1 MTAPG
6 AAWEL
11 EQAEIRGLKLKVYK
25 HAPPSIRAV
34 WLASKVSETS
44 IQLSIAS

>member
-11 EQAEIRGLKLKVYK
+11 EEKDIRGLKLKVYK

-34 WLASKVSETS
+34 WLASKVSW
-44 IQLSIAS
+44 IDIYLLIAS